1 MGRDEGGA
9 GGGDCKR
16 LMVGTESPRKNAEHN
31 GGQTA
36 CVRRTIASIAGGGRG
51 ICRKESERGRGQKG
65 VSSRD
70 GGDGC
75 NLHVSVEGAAAADVM
90 LSCSCNVVLEAMGR
104 SEGKRGS
111 GRLWGGGGGGRGE
124 LAYFRG
130 PIMRSKHLI
139 QCSM

>member
-1 MGRDEGGA
+1 
-9 GGGDCKR
+9 
-16 LMVGTESPRKNAEHN
+16 MVRMW
-31 GGQTA
+31 
-36 CVRRTIASIAGGGRG
+36 R
-51 ICRKESERGRGQKG
+51 ESERGRGQKG